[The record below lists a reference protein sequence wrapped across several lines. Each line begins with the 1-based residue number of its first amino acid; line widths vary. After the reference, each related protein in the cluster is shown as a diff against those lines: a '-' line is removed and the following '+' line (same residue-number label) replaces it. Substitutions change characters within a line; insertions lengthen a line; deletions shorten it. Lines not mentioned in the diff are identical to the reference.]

1 MTRVSIMTAKRS
13 IINNSKAMEPQE
25 GPYPSIGSALADEKQ
40 TRDKSH
46 KYSDAK
52 VKPNLSHSELSTLK
66 T

>member
-1 MTRVSIMTAKRS
+1 MTAKRS

-46 KYSDAK
+46 KYSDAR
-52 VKPNLSHSELSTLK
+52 SK
-66 T
+66 TKFIPQWT